1 MVNLFAGKYFGKTIL
16 ITGNSGFKGSWMA
29 HWLIKMGAKVIGMSK
44 DIPSE
49 PNHFKILKDN
59 YTDYFE
65 ADIADIKSIENVFLK
80 HKIDLVFHLAAQS
93 LVRYSY
99 KNPIETF
106 NTNIMG
112 TANLLEICKN
122 YNSVKGIVVVTSDKC
137 YENFEDDRPYNEN
150 DRMGGYDPYSASKG
164 CAELVVSSYIRS
176 FFSIENYGKTHN
188 TIVCSARAGNV
199 IGGGDWSIDRL
210 IPDIVKNANTNSITE
225 IRSPKSTR
233 PWQHV
238 LEPLSGYLTLGQNIL
253 AENISIAGGWN
264 FGPKNNETLSVSE
277 VLNQSLAIWPKIKY
291 QIPTSNNALHEAK
304 LLRLDCTKS
313 NTKLNWYPVWN
324 TQQAIEKTILWYK
337 NYYEN
342 AVLNTELDLKQ
353 FIDNAIDLKYDWAK

>member
-1 MVNLFAGKYFGKTIL
+1 MVNLFGKKYFGKTIL

-29 HWLIKMGAKVIGMSK
+29 HWLIKMGANVIGMSK
-44 DIPSE
+44 DTPSE

-59 YTDYFE
+59 YTEYFE
-65 ADIADIKSIENVFLK
+65 TDITDIKNIEQVFLK

-99 KNPIETF
+99 QNPLETF

-112 TANLLEICKN
+112 TANLLEVCKK
-122 YNSVKGIVVVTSDKC
+122 YSSVKGVVVVTSDKC

-164 CAELVVSSYIRS
+164 CAELVVSSYTSS
-176 FFSIENYGKTHN
+176 FFSIENYGKTHS
-188 TIVCSARAGNV
+188 TIICSARAGNV
-199 IGGGDWSIDRL
+199 IGGGDWSLDRL
-210 IPDIVKNANTNSITE
+210 IPDVVKNTNTNLITE
-225 IRSPKSTR
+225 IRNPNATR

-238 LEPLSGYLTLGQNIL
+238 LEPLSGYLVLGQNIL
-253 AENISIAGGWN
+253 SENINVSGGWN
-264 FGPKNNETLSVSE
+264 FGPKNNETLPVSE
-277 VLNQSLAIWPKIKY
+277 VLKQSTAVWPKIKY
-291 QIPTSNNALHEAK
+291 QTPNTNNALHEAK
-304 LLRLDCTKS
+304 LLRLDCTKA

-324 TQQAIEKTILWYK
+324 TQQAIEKTIVWYK

-342 AVLNTELDLKQ
+342 FVLNTESDLEEYIKK
-353 FIDNAIDLKYDWAK
+353 AVELKYDWAK

>member
-1 MVNLFAGKYFGKTIL
+1 MVNLFGGKYFGKTIL
-16 ITGNSGFKGSWMA
+16 ITGNTGFKGSWMA
-29 HWLIKMGAKVIGMSK
+29 HWLIKMGAEVIGMSK

-65 ADIADIKSIENVFLK
+65 ADIADINSIENVFLK

-99 KNPIETF
+99 NNPIETF

-112 TANLLEICKN
+112 TANLLEVCKK
-122 YNSVKGIVVVTSDKC
+122 YSSVKGVVVVTSDKC

-164 CAELVVSSYIRS
+164 CAELVVSSYNRS
-176 FFSIENYGKTHN
+176 FFSIKNYGKTHN
-188 TIVCSARAGNV
+188 IIVSSARAGNV

-210 IPDIVKNANTNSITE
+210 IPDIVKNANLNSITE

-238 LEPLSGYLTLGQNIL
+238 LEPLSGYLLLGQNIL
-253 AENISIAGGWN
+253 SENTNVSGGWN

-277 VLNQSLAIWPKIKY
+277 VLNISTVIWPKIKFEVP
-291 QIPTSNNALHEAK
+291 ISNNALHEAK

-324 TQQAIEKTILWYK
+324 TQVAIEKTILWYK

-342 AVLNTELDLKQ
+342 SVLNTEIDLNNYIEK
-353 FIDNAIDLKYDWAK
+353 AKELKYDWVK